1 MLDQKNDFNNISI
14 VGLGRLGVS
23 LAACFAEKGY
33 SILGFDEDNYK
44 RKMFQKGLAPVLETG
59 LDDLLKENRPRLKSA
74 PNYFDIV
81 NHSRVTFVTVANF
94 QELSGAFSSKPL
106 ETILTHLAAEIKL
119 KDNFHLIV
127 IVSATM
133 PGTIDQVLLPMLEK
147 QTGKEC
153 GAGFGLCYWPDFT
166 TPGRTIHDVRQP
178 EIAILGQS
186 DVNSGD
192 AIVDLL
198 HKIIEDRAPIQR
210 MNFINAEVARIA
222 AFTYLATKLSFSH
235 VFAEMCESLPGADW
249 SALLKS
255 LNLDGQEKLKIDT
268 WLANPFNIRLSH
280 ENRALRYLYS
290 QHTKATPLV
299 ETVESLLSRQVHRMM
314 DIIFK
319 YLPEGGRVG
328 ILGLASLPQTDIVK
342 NSPGIKLATW
352 LYKQDIP
359 VTVYDPLAMAVAREA
374 MMDNVSYAG
383 SIEEIFA
390 ACDMFVLATAW
401 PEFAALPVNV
411 LKQKL
416 NRPIILD
423 CCHILDQSEYRQLAD
438 VLTQGVGDLLLK
450 PKRSR
455 TDYDYSLVDLLS
467 ISNIHSN

>member
-1 MLDQKNDFNNISI
+1 MLDQKNDEKTISI
-14 VGLGRLGVS
+14 VGLGRLGAS

-33 SILGFDEDNYK
+33 AILGFDEDNQK
-44 RKMFQKGLAPVLETG
+44 QKLFQKALAPVMEPA
-59 LDDLLKENRPRLKSA
+59 LDDLLKANRSSLKLA

-81 NHSRVTFVTVANF
+81 NHSGVTLVTVANY
-94 QELSGAFSSKPL
+94 QESSGASSAKPL
-106 ETILTHLAAEIKL
+106 ETILTHLAGQIKI
-119 KDNFHLIV
+119 KNNFHLIV
-127 IVSATM
+127 IVGATM
-133 PGTIDQVLLPMLEK
+133 PGAIDQTMLPMLEEL
-147 QTGKEC
+147 TGKEC

-166 TPGRTIHDVRQP
+166 TPGRTVDDLRQP
-178 EIAILGQS
+178 ELAIIGQS

-192 AIVDLL
+192 ATANLF
-198 HKIIEDRAPIQR
+198 HKIIENRVPIQR
-210 MNFINAEVARIA
+210 MNFINAETARIA
-222 AFTYLATKLSFSH
+222 AYTYLATKLSFSH
-235 VFAEMCESLPGADW
+235 VFAEVCENLPGADW
-249 SALLKS
+249 SFLLKS
-255 LNLDGQEKLKIDT
+255 LNLDGIEKLKIDT
-268 WLANPFNIRLSH
+268 WLSNPFNIRLSH

-290 QHTKATPLV
+290 QHTKTTPLV

-328 ILGLASLPQTDIVK
+328 ILGLASLPHTDIVK
-342 NSPGIKLATW
+342 NSPGIRLASW

-359 VTVYDPLAMAVAREA
+359 VTVYDPLAMAAARDVMEG
-374 MMDNVSYAG
+374 NVSYAG
-383 SIEEIFA
+383 SIEEMYA
-390 ACDMFVLATAW
+390 AGDLFVLTTAW
-401 PEFAALPVNV
+401 PEFASLPVEV

-423 CCHILDQSEYRQLAD
+423 CCHILDQSEHRHLAE

-467 ISNIHSN
+467 ISNIHPN